1 MISQDG
7 RIYRSEVLQTVWIVK
22 MQTDQECVVRRTAKS
37 PTPEVIF
44 FEVFLRLFL
53 IPQFL
58 VVVYLPWEV
67 KERLCVRGLSC
78 RAQVEE

>member
-1 MISQDG
+1 M
-7 RIYRSEVLQTVWIVK
+7 VLLFPGYSSPLGLSSLFFYSPLLLLVIVGSSS
-22 MQTDQECVVRRTAKS
+22 VRLFFF
-37 PTPEVIF
+37 F

-67 KERLCVRGLSC
+67 KECLCVRGLIC